1 MIKTLKV
8 QFDFIFIFL
17 FDKIQS
23 KLNEFLLSF
32 VFRSE
37 YLNNLSRF
45 VWNEEET
52 TNGNASLLKALSVV
66 IETEDNDEDTLN
78 EAESINK
85 EVDDVEREIP
95 PEEPKDERKTDD
107 NDEEKN
113 GEVGVEQSENAI
125 EEHEINDTNDNAI
138 ESESNAENMPEV
150 ANENSNEKI
159 EKSEETKSS
168 ERTTPVTPA
177 TSVTP
182 IALFKK
188 KNHIKVQ
195 IPPIWT
201 PTEKRANAALIYLY
215 FRSVSLQV
223 TL

>member
-1 MIKTLKV
+1 M
-8 QFDFIFIFL
+8 
-17 FDKIQS
+17 FDKFQS

-32 VFRSE
+32 IFRSE
-37 YLNNLSRF
+37 YLNNLLRF

-85 EVDDVEREIP
+85 EADDVEKEIP
-95 PEEPKDERKTDD
+95 PEESKDEQKTDD

-113 GEVGVEQSENAI
+113 GDVGVEQNENAI

-168 ERTTPVTPA
+168 ERTTPVTPV

-182 IALFKK
+182 IALVKK
-188 KNHIKVQ
+188 KNQIKVQ

-223 TL
+223 TLWQICVENLNLR

>member
-1 MIKTLKV
+1 MLKV
-8 QFDFIFIFL
+8 QLDFIFIFL
-17 FDKIQS
+17 FDKIQC

-37 YLNNLSRF
+37 YLNNLLRF

-85 EVDDVEREIP
+85 EVDDVEKEIP
-95 PEEPKDERKTDD
+95 PEESKDEQKTDD

-113 GEVGVEQSENAI
+113 SDGGVDQSENAI

-177 TSVTP
+177 TSVKP
-182 IALFKK
+182 IALVKK
-188 KNHIKVQ
+188 KNQIKVQ

>member
-1 MIKTLKV
+1 MLKV
-8 QFDFIFIFL
+8 QLDFIFIFL

-37 YLNNLSRF
+37 YLNNLLRF

-85 EVDDVEREIP
+85 EVDDVEKEIP
-95 PEEPKDERKTDD
+95 PEESKDEQKTDD

-113 GEVGVEQSENAI
+113 SDGGVDQSENAI

-182 IALFKK
+182 IALVKK
-188 KNHIKVQ
+188 KNQIKVQ

>member
-1 MIKTLKV
+1 MLKV
-8 QFDFIFIFL
+8 QLDSIFIFL

-37 YLNNLSRF
+37 YLNNLLRF

-85 EVDDVEREIP
+85 EVDDVEKEIP
-95 PEEPKDERKTDD
+95 PEESKDEQKTDD

-113 GEVGVEQSENAI
+113 GDVGVEQNENAI

-138 ESESNAENMPEV
+138 ESESNAENMPED
-150 ANENSNEKI
+150 ANENSNKKI

-182 IALFKK
+182 IALVKK
-188 KNHIKVQ
+188 KNQIKVQ

-215 FRSVSLQV
+215 FRSVSLQA

>member
-66 IETEDNDEDTLN
+66 VETEDNDEDTLN

-95 PEEPKDERKTDD
+95 PEEPKDEQKTDD

-113 GEVGVEQSENAI
+113 GDVGVEQSENAI

>member
-1 MIKTLKV
+1 MLKV
-8 QFDFIFIFL
+8 QLDFIFIFL

-37 YLNNLSRF
+37 YLNNLLRF

-85 EVDDVEREIP
+85 EVDDVEKEIP
-95 PEEPKDERKTDD
+95 PEESKDEQKTDD

-113 GEVGVEQSENAI
+113 SDGGVEPSENAI

-182 IALFKK
+182 IALVKK
-188 KNHIKVQ
+188 KNQIKVQ

>member
-8 QFDFIFIFL
+8 QFDFILIFL

-37 YLNNLSRF
+37 YLNNLLRF

-85 EVDDVEREIP
+85 EVDDVEKEIP
-95 PEEPKDERKTDD
+95 PEESKDEQKTDD

-113 GEVGVEQSENAI
+113 GDVGVEQSENAI

-138 ESESNAENMPEV
+138 ESESNAENMPED

-182 IALFKK
+182 IALVKK
-188 KNHIKVQ
+188 KNQIKVQ